1 MMSRPLALILVA
13 ACVVLGAPL
22 GWLGMQAV
30 EAQPW
35 SSSASRAAQAPA
47 PAQANRA
54 AAPPGR
60 CMGVGGLEQHP
71 AEGQWDY
78 GRTIERADFARLR
91 AAGIT
96 SVRIPFNAE
105 MRADAAGGIDPAF
118 LARIEQVTA
127 WALDEGITP
136 VLAYFADEK
145 LHQDP
150 DAHEPRTLAIWR
162 SLATRWARLPPQ
174 VMFEAV
180 NEPHEATNGARG
192 DLLNARILAEIRRTN
207 PTRTVVLNPG
217 RWANVQGLQEMR
229 LPADPNI
236 VVAVHYYSPWPF
248 THQGADWNPNA
259 PPVGSQRW
267 PSPEGVR
274 ELEDDMAA
282 IRAWRERTGVPV
294 WIGEF
299 GTHPRIDVAQ
309 RAAWT
314 RDVRVAFEQAGL
326 PWCYFSYTP
335 SFQVWDYKTRTW
347 IAPIFTALTDRAPP
361 TD

>member
-1 MMSRPLALILVA
+1 MLSRPVALALVA
-13 ACVVLGAPL
+13 ACVVLGVPL

-35 SSSASRAAQAPA
+35 SSSASRAATTPA
-47 PAQANRA
+47 PTASLSG
-54 AAPPGR
+54 APPGR

-78 GRTIERADFARLR
+78 GRKIEQADFARLR

-105 MRADAAGGIDPAF
+105 MRADAAGRVDPAF
-118 LARIEQVTA
+118 LARIEQVTG
-127 WALDEGITP
+127 WALDAGLTP

-145 LHQDP
+145 LHSDP
-150 DAHEPRTLAIWR
+150 DIHEPRTLAVWR
-162 SLATRWARLPPQ
+162 SLAARWANLPPQ

-229 LPADPNI
+229 LPADPNL

-259 PPVGSQRW
+259 PAVGSQHW
-267 PSPEGVR
+267 PTPEGVR
-274 ELEDDMAA
+274 ELEADMAA
-282 IRAWRERTGVPV
+282 IRAWRDRTGVPV

-299 GTHPRIDVAQ
+299 GTHPKISVEQ

-314 RDVRVAFEQAGL
+314 RDVRMAFETAGL

-335 SFQVWDYKTRTW
+335 SFQVWDYQTRRW
-347 IAPIFTALTDRAPP
+347 IGPIFTALTGEAPP
-361 TD
+361 D